1 MKHTSQ
7 SSLRVVLA
15 LIVVAL
21 SSPLWSAEPAAP
33 AKGGPQGGPPA
44 GAPPKP
50 MPVETAPATQ
60 SPVNDEVTAV
70 GTLQSNESVVIRPE
84 TAGRITAIK
93 FAEGQSVAEN
103 DLLFSFDAQ
112 EYQAQVNQSAATVKL
127 YEMNFT
133 RAKDLRGK
141 SLISQQ
147 EYDETAA
154 KLDES
159 RAKLALDQ
167 SRLDKM
173 SIRAPFSGVVGLRN
187 VSSGA
192 YVKAGDDLVSL
203 EDVNPIK
210 VEFRIP
216 EAYARHVRNGQRVA
230 VRVDAFPGDLFNGE
244 VYAID
249 TRMDPQTR
257 TLLLRARIPN
267 HKQALRPGMFSR
279 VALIMATRS
288 EALVVPEQAV
298 VPFGNDL
305 FVYRVVDGKAV
316 QTRIETGRRMDGK
329 VEIKTGLAK
338 GDAVITAG
346 QMKIRDGMPV
356 MAMNGK
362 GTPPPAPPAAAK
374 P

>member
-1 MKHTSQ
+1 MKKKTQ
-7 SSLRVVLA
+7 IFQRVVLLLA
-15 LIVVAL
+15 ATILTLPA
-21 SSPLWSAEPAAP
+21 WSAEPAP
-33 AKGGPQGGPPA
+33 AKGGAPGA

-50 MPVETAPATQ
+50 MPVETAPVVKT
-60 SPVNDEVTAV
+60 PVNDEVTAV

-84 TAGRITAIK
+84 IAGRITAIQ
-93 FAEGQSVAEN
+93 FAEGQSVTKN
-103 DLLFSFDAQ
+103 DLLFSLDAQ
-112 EYQAQVNQSAATVKL
+112 EYQAQVNQSAATLKL
-127 YEMNFT
+127 YEMNFS
-133 RAKDLRGK
+133 RGKDLREK

-147 EYDETAA
+147 EFDETSA

-173 SIRAPFSGVVGLRN
+173 AIRAPFGGVVGLRN
-187 VSSGA
+187 VSTGA

-216 EAYARHVRNGQRVA
+216 EAYARHVRNGQRVSA
-230 VRVDAFPGDLFNGE
+230 RVDAFPSDTFNGE

-267 HKQALRPGMFSR
+267 HKKALRPGMFTR
-279 VALIMATRS
+279 VTLILATRS
-288 EALVVPEQAV
+288 EALVIPEQAV
-298 VPFGNDL
+298 VPMGKDL
-305 FVYRVVDGKAV
+305 FVYRMVDGKAV
-316 QTRIETGRRMDGK
+316 QTRIETGRRMEGK
-329 VEIKTGLAK
+329 VEITNGLSQ
-338 GDAVITAG
+338 DEVVITAG

-356 MAMNGK
+356 MVMGGK
-362 GTPPPAPPAAAK
+362 GAPPAARK